1 MTSSRI
7 ITDLEYSFFK
17 LNSLLYVKHGVK
29 INDSFI
35 ISKKV
40 VIKSFIITKIF
51 IFFIITL
58 KDRLMAGG
66 SYLGSNSGSSQFY
79 NHGFVDPF
87 TISDVRDHF
96 SDFSSRPT
104 SRFVFL

>member
-1 MTSSRI
+1 M
-7 ITDLEYSFFK
+7 DLTFF
-17 LNSLLYVKHGVK
+17 
-29 INDSFI
+29 F
-35 ISKKV
+35 
-40 VIKSFIITKIF
+40 T
-51 IFFIITL
+51 TL

-104 SRFVFL
+104 SRFVFFYLSKIMTFSCNFLPQ